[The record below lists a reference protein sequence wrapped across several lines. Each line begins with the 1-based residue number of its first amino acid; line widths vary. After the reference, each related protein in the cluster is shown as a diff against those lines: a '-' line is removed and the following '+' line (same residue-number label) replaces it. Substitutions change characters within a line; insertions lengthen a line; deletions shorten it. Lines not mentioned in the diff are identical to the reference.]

1 MKCLVTGGAGFIGS
15 HLVDKLIKKGN
26 RVVVIDNLSGGKK
39 ENLNP
44 RAKFYK
50 IDFGSPAIGRILKKE
65 RPEVVFHYAAQIDV
79 VKSIK
84 DPRSDAKT
92 SYLGTIQF
100 LDGCRKAGVKRVIFA
115 SSVGVFGDSK
125 NLPLRENE
133 PLNPL
138 SPYSVN
144 KLAIEKYLNFCQS
157 MGWLDFVCLRYANVF
172 GPRQKSAG
180 EGGAVAIFTD
190 CVLKGKRPTIF
201 GNGLQTRDFLYVED
215 AVISAIS
222 AIGAAPGS
230 IYNVGTNKEINVK
243 NLLKLVCLKIGKSIK
258 PAFSSFRQG
267 EIIKSRIDYSK
278 IKKELGWRPQYSLE
292 EGLEETIKWFKGQI
306 INFK

>member
-1 MKCLVTGGAGFIGS
+1 
-15 HLVDKLIKKGN
+15 
-26 RVVVIDNLSGGKK
+26 VIDNLSGGKK

-50 IDFGSPAIGRILKKE
+50 IDYGSPAVGRILKKE

-84 DPRSDAKT
+84 DPRNDAKT
-92 SYLGTIQF
+92 SYLDTIQF
-100 LDGCRKAGVKRVIFA
+100 LDGCRKVGVKRVVFA

-125 NLPLRENE
+125 NLPLKENE

-180 EGGAVAIFTD
+180 EGGVVAIFID
-190 CVLKGKRPTIF
+190 RILKGEKPVIF
-201 GNGLQTRDFLYVED
+201 GNGRQTRDFLYVDD
-215 AVISAIS
+215 AVDAAVLAIKAS
-222 AIGAAPGS
+222 SGR
-230 IYNVGTNKEINVK
+230 IYNVGTNKEINIKGLLGLISLKMNQKVK
-243 NLLKLVCLKIGKSIK
+243 PNFL
-258 PAFSSFRQG
+258 PWRRG

>member
-1 MKCLVTGGAGFIGS
+1 MKFLIAGGAGFIGS
-15 HLVDKLIKKGN
+15 HLTDKLIKKGN
-26 RVVVIDNLSGGKK
+26 KVIVIDNLSGGKK

-44 RAKFYK
+44 KARFYK
-50 IDFGSPAIGRILKKE
+50 IDFGSPAVAKILKKE
-65 RPEVVFHYAAQIDV
+65 RPEIVFHYAAQINV

-84 DPRSDAKT
+84 DPKNDARN

-100 LDGCRKAGVKRVIFA
+100 LDGCRKVGVKRVIFA

-125 NLPLRENE
+125 NLPLKENE

-144 KLAIEKYLNFCQS
+144 KLAIEKYLNFCQH
-157 MGWLDFVCLRYANVF
+157 MDWLGFVCLRYANVF

-180 EGGAVAIFTD
+180 EGGVVAIFTD

-201 GNGLQTRDFLYVED
+201 GNGRQTRDFLYVDD
-215 AVISAIS
+215 AVTSAIS

-230 IYNVGTNKEINVK
+230 IYNVGANKETNVK
-243 NLLKLVCLKIGKSIK
+243 NLLELICLKTGKSIK
-258 PAFSSFRQG
+258 PVFSSFRQG
-267 EIIKSRIDYSK
+267 EIIRSRVDYSK
-278 IKKELGWRPQYSLE
+278 IKRDLDWQPKYSLE
-292 EGLEETIKWFKGQI
+292 KGIEETIGWFKNKFL
-306 INFK
+306 IN